1 MNAMGR
7 LNASTEII
15 PLQGPSGRNE
25 ARFRQNFRPKPKPYF
40 VDPHIVPRVKQYLED
55 HKDTVHVD
63 MDAMVDELQRKY
75 KDYARRKRNAFK
87 QSVDKA
93 FKTVLQQYGV
103 SGDYDGGDLEN
114 SESSDEEMY
123 SEDVSLE
130 NSSNTQAAGQLMNM
144 YMNRPGLRRGEAGG
158 GDKELINIS
167 SDEEDGG
174 GGGPK
179 SRGGHAPS
187 SSSVG
192 LLPTPTLGPPPTPG
206 AARQWRRHLL
216 ASSGQAG
223 E

>member
-144 YMNRPGLRRGEAGG
+144 YMNRPGL
-158 GDKELINIS
+158 
-167 SDEEDGG
+167 
-174 GGGPK
+174 
-179 SRGGHAPS
+179 
-187 SSSVG
+187 SV
-192 LLPTPTLGPPPTPG
+192 TPG
-206 AARQWRRHLL
+206 LRPSDRMNLLSYQRPVLHRLHHHGDGIYIRPSIKQEPLEFRQRGFTAFQR
-216 ASSGQAG
+216 
-223 E
+223 